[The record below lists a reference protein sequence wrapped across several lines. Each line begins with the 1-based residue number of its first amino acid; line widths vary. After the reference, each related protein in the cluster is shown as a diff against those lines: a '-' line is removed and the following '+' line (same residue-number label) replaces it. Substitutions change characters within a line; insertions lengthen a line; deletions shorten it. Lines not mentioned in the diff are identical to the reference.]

1 MPCSHPGGNKV
12 AKRRLRDT
20 QVESAQVICWWPVAY
35 DAHFFSLCSI
45 LFLLWLNNITLYNYP
60 ASLIHSSVD
69 KHLEC
74 FHLLAFVNSVVLNIQ
89 QHVFSSVPVFSSLGV
104 FIYLAVES
112 LTHTVILCLTFWGN
126 TELFSKVAAA
136 FYILIRNMWRFLF
149 PHILT
154 NS

>member
-1 MPCSHPGGNKV
+1 MSLWFAIIGSSCQRTDTCELLHLSLLSIMF
-12 AKRRLRDT
+12 LRFI
-20 QVESAQVICWWPVAY
+20 QVLACV
-35 DAHFFSLCSI
+35 SI
-45 LFLLWLNNITLYNYP
+45 LFLLWLNNIKLYNYP
-60 ASLIHSSVD
+60 TSLIHSSVD

-89 QHVFSSVPVFSSLGV
+89 QHVFSSVPIFSSLGV

>member
-1 MPCSHPGGNKV
+1 MSLWFAILGSSCQGTDTCELLHLSLLSIMS
-12 AKRRLRDT
+12 LRFI
-20 QVESAQVICWWPVAY
+20 QVLANV
-35 DAHFFSLCSI
+35 SI
-45 LFLLWLNNITLYNYP
+45 WFLLWLNNITVYN
-60 ASLIHSSVD
+60 SLIHSSVD

-89 QHVFSSVPVFSSLGV
+89 QYVFSSVPIFISFRV
-104 FIYLAVES
+104 FIYLAVEL